1 MAKTT
6 TKAAA
11 IYTRV
16 STLEQVSNLSLT
28 TQLDPKQALAE
39 IDVRA

>member
-28 TQLDPKQALAE
+28 TQLEA
-39 IDVRA
+39 